1 MEKDQR
7 KAAAGSDWSADDY
20 DFTGLVS
27 LLEEI
32 KTIFDNNYEAAF
44 LAKIEEGE
52 LRYVRNNKAHEKM
65 FGFSSVDIRGRTP
78 VEVLG
83 DEWGQR
89 VTDYYRQVINSKRKL
104 QFEEEHVTPA
114 GSRTH
119 QFNCVP
125 IEIEGQVR
133 YIIGTCV
140 DITQQRETEKQLL
153 EKQHFEKMTA
163 SISHLALREAE
174 TNIFLD
180 KSLQIL
186 GEDTKAS
193 QALIMTNDESAGIT
207 RHILE
212 WRKEDQVSK
221 IDSYQQIPEK
231 YLWAVKKLSQGE
243 IIKYSDIEIIPDE
256 TTKASLRQRKII
268 SLLVI
273 PLLFQE
279 AYYGFIAL
287 GSSEQRDWESEIPLL
302 KVAAEIISFYLNKK
316 QREYMLWMENQR
328 FRTLYQFTDD
338 IFFELDKE
346 GRHVGVHGRWLEKS
360 GFKPEDFL
368 GRTDREIM
376 GEEAAAPHEEANN
389 KALRGLPASYEWSY
403 DGGDRIDYYQTYVA
417 PLMDP
422 EGSITGLIGI
432 GRNITDLVLVRQ
444 ELQREKDLLYT
455 TLRSIGDGVIAVDI
469 EGNITYLNKAAE
481 DISGWKMASD
491 RGRHYSDFLHMV
503 SAVSHHII
511 PDPVKEVLETK
522 KPVKRDTVL
531 LRLRGGSQVAIAY
544 TLTPIIEEDEV
555 AGAVMTFRDLSREV
569 EQTER
574 INYLNYHDPL
584 TGLHNRRYMEEQI
597 QHLDNVENLP
607 LAIIIG
613 DVNGLKLS
621 NDVFG
626 YEEGDRLLQR
636 AAETMRRHCPA
647 DAVLARWGG
656 DEFLALLPGT
666 SLEEA
671 ENIMEEMKKSTYS
684 NLGGRLR
691 LSISMGCS
699 ARANMGDSFL
709 MKLKEAEEL
718 MNQQKLTRGRSYRN
732 SIISAMLATLYAKSS
747 ETEEHAVRL
756 RHYCK
761 ALGQELKC
769 TKREMQKLAV
779 LAMLHDIGK
788 IGISESILQKP
799 GPLTREEW
807 IEMKKHPKKG
817 YRIAGNI
824 NELVYVAED
833 ILYHHERWDG
843 QGYPVG
849 LSGEDIPLVCRILA
863 VVDSYDAMTN
873 DRVYRKAMSKEKAR
887 EELKRN
893 AGTQFDPQVVKTFL
907 QILDREAQEE
917 IHFEEKELD
926 LF

>member
-1 MEKDQR
+1 MGKDQH
-7 KAAAGSDWSADDY
+7 KAAAGSDWTADKY
-20 DFTGLVS
+20 NFAGLAD
-27 LLEEI
+27 LMEEI
-32 KTIFDNNYEAAF
+32 KTIFDNSYEAAV
-44 LAKIEEGE
+44 LVKIEDGE
-52 LRYVRNNKAHEKM
+52 LRYVRNNKAYEKM
-65 FGFSSVDIRGRTP
+65 FGFSSAEIQGRTP
-78 VEVLG
+78 VEISG
-83 DEWGQR
+83 DERGQR
-89 VTDYYRQVINSKRKL
+89 LTDYYRQVIKSKKKL

-114 GSRTH
+114 GSRLQ
-119 QFNCVP
+119 QFNYVP

-133 YIIGTCV
+133 YILGTCV
-140 DITQQRETEKQLL
+140 DITQQWETEKQLQ

-163 SISHLALREAE
+163 GISHLALRESE
-174 TNIFLD
+174 TEVFLD

-186 GEDTKAS
+186 GEDTRAS
-193 QALIMTNDESAGIT
+193 RALIMTNDESAGIT

-221 IDSYQQIPEK
+221 IDSYQQLPEK

-243 IIKYSDIEIIPDE
+243 ILKYIDIETIPDE

-279 AYYGFIAL
+279 AYYGLLAL

-328 FRTLYQFTDD
+328 FRALYQFTDD

-346 GRHVGVHGRWLEKS
+346 GRHVGVHGRWLEKA
-360 GFKPEDFL
+360 GFTQEYFL

-376 GEEAAAPHEEANN
+376 GEAAAPHEEANK
-389 KALRGLPASYEWSY
+389 KAIRGVPSSYEWSY
-403 DGGDRIDYYQTYVA
+403 DRGDKTDYYQTYVA
-417 PLMDP
+417 PFRDP

-444 ELQREKDLLYT
+444 ALQREKDLLYT

-469 EGNITYLNKAAE
+469 AGNITYLNKAAE
-481 DISGWKMASD
+481 DISGWRMAAD
-491 RGRHYSDFLHMV
+491 RGRHYSEFLHMV
-503 SAVSHHII
+503 SAVSHHVI
-511 PDPVKEVLETK
+511 PDPVIEVLETK

-597 QHLDNVENLP
+597 QHLDNDENMP

-626 YEEGDRLLQR
+626 YDEGDRLLQR
-636 AAETMRRHCPA
+636 AAEIMRRHCPA

-656 DEFLALLPGT
+656 DEFLALLPRT

-671 ENIMEEMKKSTYS
+671 ENIMEEAKTSTYTDMV
-684 NLGGRLR
+684 GRIR

-699 ARANMGDSFL
+699 VRANRGESFL

-732 SIISAMLATLYAKSS
+732 SIINAMLATLYAKSS

-769 TKREMQKLAV
+769 TKREMQKLAI

-843 QGYPVG
+843 QGYPAG

-873 DRVYRKAMSKEKAR
+873 DRVYRPAMSKEAAR

-893 AGTQFDPQVVKTFL
+893 AGTQFDPRVVKTFL
-907 QILDREAQEE
+907 RILDREAQEE
-917 IHFEEKELD
+917 IHFEDKELD